1 MIFENHKI
9 AYKNVVSKYYKF
21 SPEDIDEAIQDF
33 HRILDEQGYHVSG
46 SIFYSLISEP
56 TEEIMV
62 AEIFLPI
69 EENKFTNQSNEEMF
83 FRSYFTIQPMI
94 MTRVFDEFDEQSQVK
109 YWELMNFIRQHGL
122 EQRTPVFFEFKT
134 TNKGKHYLEM
144 SVGIKRELLF

>member
-1 MIFENHKI
+1 MIFESHKI
-9 AYKNVVSKYYKF
+9 AYQNVVSKYYKF

-33 HRILDEQGYHVSG
+33 HQILDEQGYHVSG

-69 EENKFTNQSNEEMF
+69 EENTFTNQTKEEMF

-109 YWELMNFIRQHGL
+109 YWDLIHYISLHGL

-134 TNKGKHYLEM
+134 NNNGKHYLEM
-144 SVGIKRELLF
+144 SVGIKRELIF